1 MHTPKQIRLKI
12 FIYLSLAILFFVWSI
27 FYSKK
32 ISPVSLSEK
41 VDKVNSILSEKET
54 HVDNILIEAANKI
67 KTVTVDSLFFEQSYS
82 YLYQKESIILLVFQ
96 DSVLKYWSDNSV
108 NAFNVIT
115 LQNNFVLLSN
125 AWFEIRKKESNENII
140 IGLIK
145 IKNAYIYENQY
156 LQNNFQKD
164 FNLPVNTIISR
175 EESEYKIYSKE
186 GTFLFSLIF
195 PDKFL
200 IGDHQGLMIVSLYL
214 LTFIFLIFTLIYS
227 YLFLGLYFRNKTI
240 LFLGLLFDILILRW
254 ITIFFKIPEILY
266 SLPLF
271 KPSIFAS
278 SDIFP
283 SLGDLLVNSITI
295 LAISFILFKNLK
307 VTSWL
312 NKQKRK
318 KRYFLTTTLLIVVFI
333 MFFVLSS
340 SLGSIITNSN
350 ISFDLFNITSIS
362 SYSIIG
368 LLCFGLLILSF
379 IFLTYEISVTVV
391 RFLNNWK
398 QFFPLL
404 ILFAGIY
411 FIICKELQSC
421 DSLVVVFIMIYLS
434 FFWIYLR
441 KEDNNLRL
449 TSVLFFLILFS
460 VLSTYITYQTNNK
473 SEKEARH
480 ILTQKLANQ
489 RDYTAEF
496 LFNEITINAQ
506 KDSVLLNLFSIY
518 PFNYDSAYNEIQNH
532 FKNKYFSRY
541 WDRYDLLITL
551 CDSSK
556 ILDIQPDN
564 YTINCFE
571 YFDNLIRDYGR
582 KTNFDNLTYLEIN
595 ISADNYVGIIDFP
608 NLQTS
613 VRIYVEVFSKLIP
626 RGLGYPELLMDQNTQ
641 TNFNLISY
649 SWARY
654 ENEEIVYYFGKY
666 LYSMNLSTYQN
677 IEKENGF
684 FNLNKYNHLLF
695 EADEN
700 SALILSKKNPGLID
714 IVAPFSYFF
723 IFYGFFIGLIFLI
736 YKWPF
741 HLKNYTLTF
750 KKRLQWSIISLIL
763 FSFIFIGLSSL
774 FYIINL
780 YNNKNIELLSE
791 KSHSVLIE
799 LEHKLA
805 MEESLSP
812 DIEPF
817 LSNLLYK
824 LSLVFF
830 SDINLYDLNGSLLA
844 TSRPEIFNQ
853 GLISSQMNPGAFN
866 QMNNLKN
873 SLFIQNE
880 TIGDYKY
887 LSAYLPF
894 RNERNKP
901 IAYLNLPYFAKQDD
915 LTNEISTYLVA
926 FINIY
931 VILTSIAILITLV
944 FSNYISKPLQLIKEK
959 IGRLKLG
966 KQNEKIE
973 WIQNDEIGSLVIEY
987 NRMVDELAKS
997 AELLA
1002 RSERESAW
1010 REMAKQ
1016 IAHEIKNPLTPMKL
1030 SVQYLQKAWDEKAA
1044 DWDQRLKR
1052 FTETLVEQIES
1063 LSSIASEFSDFA
1075 KMPKSNFEIT
1085 ELNKIIENAIRLFR
1099 DTHQVKI
1106 EFTSIEPHF
1115 VMADNEQLHRVFIN
1129 LINNSIQAIA
1139 NPEKGLIKISIEKDA
1154 NFHLIRFT
1162 DNGKGIPA
1170 EQKKKVFYP
1179 NFTTKS
1185 GGMGLGLAMVK
1196 NIIQNSNGEI
1206 TFESEEGKGTTFIIA
1221 LPVYEE

>member
-1 MHTPKQIRLKI
+1 MHTPKQIKLKI
-12 FIYLSLAILFFVWSI
+12 FLCLSLTVLFFVWSI

-32 ISPVSLSEK
+32 ISPVYLSEK

-54 HVDNILIEAANKI
+54 LVDNILIETANKI
-67 KTVTVDSLFFEQSYS
+67 KTVTTDSLFFEKCYS
-82 YLYQKESIILLVFQ
+82 NLYQQESIILLVFQ

-108 NAFNVIT
+108 NAINTIT
-115 LQNNFVLLSN
+115 LKNNIVLLSN
-125 AWFEIRKKESNENII
+125 AWFEIRKKESDDYII

-164 FNLPVNTIISR
+164 FYLPANTIISR
-175 EESEYKIYSKE
+175 EKSEYIIFNKE
-186 GTFLFSLIF
+186 GNFLFSLIF
-195 PDKFL
+195 PDQFL
-200 IGDHQGLMIVSLYL
+200 ISYHQGLMIVSFYL
-214 LTFIFLIFTLIYS
+214 LTFIFLIFTLIFS
-227 YLFLGLYFRNKTI
+227 YLFLGLYFRNRTI
-240 LFLGLLFDILILRW
+240 LFLGLVFDILILRW
-254 ITIFFKIPEILY
+254 ITIFFKIPKILY

-295 LAISFILFKNLK
+295 LAISFVIFKNLK

-312 NKQKRK
+312 NKQNRK
-318 KRYFLTTTLLIVVFI
+318 KRYLITSAFLIVVFV

-379 IFLTYEISVTVV
+379 IFLTYEFSVAIV
-391 RFLNNWK
+391 RLFIDWE
-398 QFFPLL
+398 QFFPHL
-404 ILFAGIY
+404 ILLSGIY
-411 FIICKELQSC
+411 FLICKELQSC
-421 DSLVVVFIMIYLS
+421 DSFVVVFIMIYLS

-441 KEDNNLRL
+441 IEDINLRL
-449 TSVLFFLILFS
+449 SSVLFFLILFS
-460 VLSTYITYQTNNK
+460 ILSTYIIYQTNYK
-473 SEKEARH
+473 SEKETRH
-480 ILTQKLANQ
+480 ILTQNLADQ

-496 LFNEITINAQ
+496 LFNEITLQAP
-506 KDSVLLNLFSIY
+506 KDTVLLNLLTKFSL
-518 PFNYDSAYNEIQNH
+518 NNDSAYLEIQNH

-541 WDRYDLLITL
+541 WDKYDLLITL

-556 ILDIQPDN
+556 VLDIQPDN

-582 KTNFDNLTYLEIN
+582 KTSFNNLTYMDIN
-595 ISADNYVGIIDFP
+595 ISADNYIGIIDIP

-613 VRIYVEVFSKLIP
+613 TRIYVEVFSKLIP
-626 RGLGYPELLMDQNTQ
+626 KGLGYPELLMDYKSQN
-641 TNFNLISY
+641 NSNLTSY

-654 ENEEIVYYFGKY
+654 EKDEIVYYFGKY
-666 LYSMNLSTYQN
+666 LYSMKLSNYSN

-684 FNLNKYNHLLF
+684 FNLNKYNHYLF
-695 EADEN
+695 EVDKD
-700 SALILSKKNPGLID
+700 SALILSKKNPDLID
-714 IVAPFSYFF
+714 IAAPFSYFF
-723 IFYGFFIGLIFLI
+723 IFYGLFIGVIFLF

-741 HLKNYTLTF
+741 HFKKYTLTF
-750 KKRLQWSIISLIL
+750 KKRLQWSVISLIL
-763 FSFIFIGLSSL
+763 FSFFVIGISSL
-774 FYIINL
+774 FYIVNL
-780 YNNKNIELLSE
+780 NNNKNIDLLSE

-812 DIEPF
+812 DIEQF

-844 TSRPEIFNQ
+844 TSRPEIFNK

-931 VILTSIAILITLV
+931 VILTSIAILITLI

-973 WIQNDEIGSLVIEY
+973 WLQNDEIGSLVIEY

-1162 DNGKGIPA
+1162 DNGKGIPT